1 MKPKFT
7 AVLSSQEEEEA
18 EMAQTRLV
26 QANAACALQSWP
38 RRMIIYVRRADA

>member
-26 QANAACALQSWP
+26 QANAALCNHD
-38 RRMIIYVRRADA
+38 RAGW